1 MEGDR
6 EGGGS
11 RINAL
16 GNVHS
21 LQILWQEAHAIGPGS
36 ISGSKD
42 TGQASVL
49 S

>member
-1 MEGDR
+1 MERDR

-11 RINAL
+11 RIDAQ

-21 LQILWQEAHAIGPGS
+21 LRILWQEAHTVGPDF